1 MTEQE
6 LNNWIDSFVDDFDI
20 FWIEDS
26 GHCVI
31 IEISFNNVDN
41 ESGSFI
47 RFNSWDESDNITHHW
62 LKDDYLKLKQKLK

>member
-6 LNNWIDSFVDDFDI
+6 LNNWIKSFIEDFDI